1 MIELVTKKCV
11 KCDLIRRFVW
21 GSPRDKEG
29 ICGNCWD
36 WVARPPQPLDLVGGK
51 I

>member
-1 MIELVTKKCV
+1 MILVIEECDKCNNQRKFV
-11 KCDLIRRFVW
+11 KD
-21 GSPRDKEG
+21 SPRHKSK

-36 WVARPPQPLDLVGGK
+36 WQKYPPGPLDLCGGK